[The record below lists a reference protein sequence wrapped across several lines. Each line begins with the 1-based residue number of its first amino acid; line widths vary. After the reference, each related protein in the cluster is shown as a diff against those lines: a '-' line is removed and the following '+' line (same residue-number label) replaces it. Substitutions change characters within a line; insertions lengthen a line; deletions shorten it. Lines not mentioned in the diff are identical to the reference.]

1 MKRHWK
7 KPGMSTPKPPA
18 TKSEFIYQQVRRE
31 IVEGQLQPGQR
42 LRLAELA
49 ERFGISE
56 MPVREALRRLQ
67 HDDLIQ
73 FENHRGA
80 TVSDLGLERTIEII
94 AVRTYLEVFALTE
107 AVPFHD
113 EKSIK
118 QLRALITSMRRIKD
132 PDQYS
137 DLNRRFHKLLIEPCP
152 NAFVKTEI
160 DGLWNKVWKTRGQS
174 IFQLVPKRLV
184 DATREHEE
192 IFEAIVDGKTE
203 QARCAAMAHRE
214 LTLDNWR
221 KLLGEGKN

>member
-1 MKRHWK
+1 MI
-7 KPGMSTPKPPA
+7 TPKPPA

-118 QLRALITSMRRIKD
+118 QLRALVTSMRRIKD

-174 IFQLVPKRLV
+174 IFQLVPKRLA

-192 IFEAIVDGKTE
+192 IFEAIVDGKAE

-214 LTLDNWR
+214 QTLDNWR

>member
-1 MKRHWK
+1 
-7 KPGMSTPKPPA
+7 MSTPKPPA

>member
-1 MKRHWK
+1 MV
-7 KPGMSTPKPPA
+7 TPKPPA

-31 IVEGQLQPGQR
+31 IIEGQLQPGQR

-67 HDDLIQ
+67 HDDLIE

-94 AVRTYLEVFALTE
+94 AVRTYLEVFALVE

-113 EKSIK
+113 EKSTK
-118 QLRALITSMRRIKD
+118 QLRSLIASMKRVKD
-132 PDQYS
+132 PDEYS

-152 NAFVKTEI
+152 NRFVKTEI
-160 DGLWNKVWKTRGQS
+160 DGLWNKVWQTRGQS
-174 IFQLVPKRLV
+174 IFQLVPARLAE
-184 DATREHEE
+184 ATREHEE
-192 IFEAIVDGKTE
+192 IFEAIAAGKPE
-203 QARCAAMAHRE
+203 LARRAAMAHRE
-214 LTLDNWR
+214 QTLENWR
-221 KLLGEGKN
+221 TLLSSGKN

>member
-1 MKRHWK
+1 MI
-7 KPGMSTPKPPA
+7 TPKPPA

-118 QLRALITSMRRIKD
+118 QLRALVTSMRRIKD

-152 NAFVKTEI
+152 NAFEDGDRRAVEQGVENPRTI
-160 DGLWNKVWKTRGQS
+160 DLPAS
-174 IFQLVPKRLV
+174 S
-184 DATREHEE
+184 
-192 IFEAIVDGKTE
+192 
-203 QARCAAMAHRE
+203 QAPGRR
-214 LTLDNWR
+214 D
-221 KLLGEGKN
+221 